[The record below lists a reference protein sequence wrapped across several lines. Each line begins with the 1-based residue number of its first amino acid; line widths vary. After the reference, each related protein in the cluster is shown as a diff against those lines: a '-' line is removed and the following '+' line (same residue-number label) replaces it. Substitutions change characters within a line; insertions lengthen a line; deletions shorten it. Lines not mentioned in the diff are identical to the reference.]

1 MQSEV
6 VRMKKTV
13 KKLIALILCVSLL
26 IPAAVLGVS
35 AAEKKTDCTD
45 ECEFYPT
52 IIIPGLGQSSVCVTD
67 DNGEFLLD
75 KDGKKIS
82 AFPAYIQ
89 IGDIIKKAALPL
101 VLSLLTQKDM
111 GLSDAL
117 KEVIRSCFGINQVDL
132 KAQVVTNVKVEK
144 FPYSFAECNEYEMS
158 VINSHIPFNKYDTD
172 LPYDHLYYFTYN
184 SFGNHIDTALE
195 LYDYI
200 QMVKEQTGHDKV
212 NIVPI
217 SQGGTIASAMFDYKP
232 EIYDDLHKVIFIVP
246 CLDGSTIIGDVF
258 NDRVTFLNPDY
269 LYNGFLEE
277 SRLLDK
283 NTAKLIE
290 VLARILPDDVFV
302 GALSGAVDVLV
313 GEIMTRSTSMWAM
326 CPSGDYPTAREKY
339 LSAPEMADIREQTDK
354 YYKAQLN
361 SRANIQK
368 LVDKGIQVFNV
379 AEYDYAVINVGESW
393 NKENGDYIIQLDST
407 AMGTYAANCG
417 ETLPADYVQANTSPN
432 CSDPTHNHISPD
444 NVVDASTGLLPDH
457 TWYFDNQR
465 HDLTQHNDVILE
477 IAFEL
482 IAHDDVTDVYA
493 DPRFPQFL
501 SGRDVRKIEGLI
513 EQAKA
518 VDASSLSADDAAELS
533 AAIAQAEADL
543 ADSTSGDLNEA
554 CDRLTEILVK
564 IGVAETVETSDN
576 IFTKISP
583 WLFGLFG
590 SNGFSEMPRMI
601 INMLIKPI
609 YETINSIFA
618 KI

>member
-1 MQSEV
+1 
-6 VRMKKTV
+6 MKKTL
-13 KKLIALILCVSLL
+13 KKALALILCFALL
-26 IPAAVLGVS
+26 VPAAVLGVS
-35 AAEKKTDCTD
+35 AAEKKTDCGD
-45 ECEFYPT
+45 DCEFYPT

-67 DNGEFLLD
+67 DDGEFILD
-75 KDGKKIS
+75 KDGNKIS

-101 VLSLLTQKDM
+101 ILSLLTQSDR

-117 KEVIRSCFGINQVDL
+117 KEVIRSCFGINQADL
-132 KAQVVTNVKVEK
+132 KAQITTNVKIEK
-144 FPYSFAECNEYEMS
+144 FPYSFAECSEYEMS
-158 VINSHIPFNKYDTD
+158 IINSHIPFNKYETD

-217 SQGGTIASAMFDYKP
+217 SQGGTLASAMFQYKP

-258 NDRVTFLNPDY
+258 NDRINFLKPEY

-290 VLARILPDDVFV
+290 VVARIIPDDVLV

-326 CPSGDYPTAREKY
+326 CPSGDYLTAREKY
-339 LSAPEMADIREQTDK
+339 LSAPEMAEIRKQTDQ
-354 YYKAQLN
+354 YYQAQLN
-361 SRANIQK
+361 SKANIQK
-368 LVDKGIQVFNV
+368 LVDNGIQVFNV
-379 AEYDYAVINVGESW
+379 AQYDYAMINVGESW
-393 NKENGDYIIQLDST
+393 NTENGDYIIQLDST
-407 AMGTYAANCG
+407 SMGAYAANCG
-417 ETLPADYVQANTSPN
+417 ETLPADYEQANTSPN

-444 NVVDASTGLLPDH
+444 NVVDASAGLLPDS
-457 TWYFDNQR
+457 TWYFDGQR

-482 IAHDDVTDVYA
+482 IAHDDITDVYS
-493 DPRFPQFL
+493 DERFPQFL
-501 SGRDVRKIEGLI
+501 SGRDVRTIEGLI
-513 EQAKA
+513 EQAKE
-518 VDASSLSADDAAELS
+518 VDASSLSAEDAAALN
-533 AAIAQAEADL
+533 AAIAKAEADL
-543 ADSTSGDLNEA
+543 ADSTSGDLSEA
-554 CDRLTEILVK
+554 VDGLTDILVK
-564 IGVAETVETSDN
+564 IGVAEAVDTSDN

-583 WLFGLFG
+583 ALFNLFG
-590 SNGFSEMPRMI
+590 SNGFSEMPKLLL
-601 INMLIKPI
+601 NKLIKPI
-609 YETINSIFA
+609 YEAINSVLAAIR
-618 KI
+618 